1 MDVEQLAHRLG
12 QLVAESVRERTE
24 RTATNHQPRHETD
37 IDVQCLH
44 GDDEDDDMPVSLS
57 TYIEP
62 YTVSKD
68 NLRVWTERVK
78 DAARSIPSK
87 YKPEEFGNYQHYQ
100 ALKNELLLLLP
111 NQMRRTVQA
120 WQKSE
125 VPEVKAPFDACDAKK
140 WESADAKCEEV
151 ARPDSS
157 DTFPMP

>member
-1 MDVEQLAHRLG
+1 MVLSAIAGKHTSWETTCVSTKKSPYLFPHRS
-12 QLVAESVRERTE
+12 APRWTRPRT
-24 RTATNHQPRHETD
+24 RLWPAWGRRLQR
-37 IDVQCLH
+37 
-44 GDDEDDDMPVSLS
+44 
-57 TYIEP
+57 
-62 YTVSKD
+62 
-68 NLRVWTERVK
+68 
-78 DAARSIPSK
+78 
-87 YKPEEFGNYQHYQ
+87 EFGNYQHYQ